1 MKNKKGFEGSRVQ
14 GFIGLIFL
22 IFCVSFFGCGGLKEK
37 NPKQN
42 LILIVVDAMRADHL
56 GSYGYSRQTTPNIDL
71 LSKQAIVALNAH
83 SQSNWTCTAMAS
95 LFSGTYPA
103 VHKIY
108 NSFESGQNRYSLL
121 PDQLTIIPEAL
132 KQKNLYTTAV
142 TSCGWVSPHSNYD
155 QGFDDFL
162 LVERNDDLIIDAAL
176 PIISAK
182 KKKNFFMYIHLL
194 DLHDY
199 YFFKDEQNK
208 FVKSSYDLS
217 PTLKSLLSK
226 EPSEVYQTLGQI
238 RDPKDLSADD
248 LNYLIDVYDSYL
260 FYTDALIGKIIQ
272 TLKDNNISEKTTLII
287 TADHGENFFEH
298 NRLLHGG
305 EGLYNEVTHIPL
317 IIHNPTL
324 FPEKRVVSEPVEIID
339 IFPTILDL
347 FNIKDIRV
355 EDISQIQGNSLLSP
369 NPNKTIFAE
378 NAARNRNKII
388 RENWSY
394 ILHRDT
400 QKRELYNLEEDPFEQ
415 NNLAEKET
423 IIANK
428 MHKFLLRK
436 IDDSVELSR
445 HIIPKDAKIDK
456 DVEKVLKSLGYIK

>member
-1 MKNKKGFEGSRVQ
+1 MNFFRNKLI
-14 GFIGLIFL
+14 FILIFL
-22 IFCVSFFGCGGLKEK
+22 FYSVSFFSCGGLKAK
-37 NPKQN
+37 KPAQN

-56 GSYGYSRQTTPNIDL
+56 GTYGYSRQTTPNIDRL
-71 LSKQAIVALNAH
+71 AQNSLVALNAH

-95 LFSGTYPA
+95 LFTGTYPA

-108 NSFESGQNRYSLL
+108 NSFESGANRYSLL

-132 KQKNLYTTAV
+132 KQKNFYTAAV

-155 QGFDDFL
+155 QGFDDFH
-162 LVERNDDLIIDAAL
+162 LVERNDNIIIDTAL
-176 PIISAK
+176 SIIEAK
-182 KKKNFFMYIHLL
+182 KKKDFFIYIHLL

-199 YFFKDEQNK
+199 YFFKKEQNK
-208 FVKSSYDLS
+208 FLKSSYNLS
-217 PTLKSLLSK
+217 PSMNALLSK
-226 EPSEVYQTLGQI
+226 EPLEIYQTLSQI
-238 RDPKDLSADD
+238 RDAEDLSADD
-248 LNYLIDVYDSYL
+248 LNFLIDIYDSYL
-260 FYTDALIGKIIQ
+260 FYTDELIGKIIQ
-272 TLKDNNISEKTTLII
+272 TLEDNNISKKTALII

-317 IIHNPTL
+317 IVHNSSF
-324 FPEKRVVSEPVEIID
+324 FPEKVIVSNPVEIID

-347 FNIKDIRV
+347 FDIGEIRV
-355 EDISQIQGNSLLSP
+355 GDIKQIQGNSLLYSI
-369 NPNKTIFAE
+369 PNKTIFIE
-378 NAARNRNKII
+378 NAARTRNKII

-415 NNLAEKET
+415 NNLAEQEN
-423 IIANK
+423 IVANK

-436 IDDSVELSR
+436 IDDSVELSQ

-456 DVEKVLKSLGYIK
+456 EVEKVLKSLGYIK